1 MITDPAM
8 PKALA
13 RFISSMVLPKTL
25 KLVAT
30 VVTLLAHKV
39 ESLIKLL
46 TAFGGTVA
54 KAALPIGQPT
64 QGHVNTMI
72 TICQSVGVSR
82 SDISSFLQMFTKPF
96 DYKKDYPLIKYSF
109 KPYKAL
115 SAAIS
120 ALHVKLTSSRP
131 ERAPVN
137 YFTLADKEEG
147 YNKSLRE
154 ILISMPPMASPPPFI
169 LDSQTTRGDVG
180 PIIASLKP
188 TAMAGGRRGQRGG
201 GREDSRAFLFREI
214 CSVAAAYV
222 RDTLFPII
230 QETMKLSVLHNA
242 YWALKKGGAAA
253 DAAIIDVANARQY
266 FPSIS
271 PANIEATIAAQTPGA
286 DAEQGGIIPAL
297 LRDAA
302 SAVAKLEEIQF
313 LWMSASIE
321 NESDPRDP
329 VIWWQ
334 LLNPFSDDGTINGG
348 HIFNSELFKRDPL
361 AYIPDFMKIPE
372 IPSLL
377 TLAIIN
383 DILEGAV
390 GRQTSIFTRLFV
402 AGGLPTSIGKLRI
415 QTPAEWGSLQRLVT
429 NVYRS
434 VSTGKISR
442 EILTLFGGHRR
453 KTRRRSKRRKTLRR

>member
-1 MITDPAM
+1 
-8 PKALA
+8 
-13 RFISSMVLPKTL
+13 
-25 KLVAT
+25 
-30 VVTLLAHKV
+30 
-39 ESLIKLL
+39 
-46 TAFGGTVA
+46 
-54 KAALPIGQPT
+54 
-64 QGHVNTMI
+64 
-72 TICQSVGVSR
+72 
-82 SDISSFLQMFTKPF
+82 
-96 DYKKDYPLIKYSF
+96 
-109 KPYKAL
+109 
-115 SAAIS
+115 
-120 ALHVKLTSSRP
+120 
-131 ERAPVN
+131 
-137 YFTLADKEEG
+137 
-147 YNKSLRE
+147 
-154 ILISMPPMASPPPFI
+154 
-169 LDSQTTRGDVG
+169 
-180 PIIASLKP
+180 
-188 TAMAGGRRGQRGG
+188 
-201 GREDSRAFLFREI
+201 
-214 CSVAAAYV
+214 
-222 RDTLFPII
+222 
-230 QETMKLSVLHNA
+230 
-242 YWALKKGGAAA
+242 
-253 DAAIIDVANARQY
+253 
-266 FPSIS
+266 
-271 PANIEATIAAQTPGA
+271 
-286 DAEQGGIIPAL
+286 
-297 LRDAA
+297 
-302 SAVAKLEEIQF
+302 LEEIQF

-361 AYIPDFMKIPE
+361 APRYIPDFMKIPE